1 MCLGVNLPGRVCWRI
16 PQTCWPRRTDASATG
31 AVHEVKS
38 CRRGFSWR
46 RGEIG
51 GRGGGVGGGRR
62 VAPGA
67 SLGCAQAP
75 RGSRL
80 DSTAERPHTG
90 EAPWQ
95 GGEAPRRGQL
105 PAGARVQGRSPWYAA
120 QGTVNTVT
128 QKRIL
133 REHTSGTV
141 WVQPPPLEKTT
152 LGAGTRKDGFVH
164 WHSGQC
170 AR

>member
-1 MCLGVNLPGRVCWRI
+1 M
-16 PQTCWPRRTDASATG
+16 
-31 AVHEVKS
+31 
-38 CRRGFSWR
+38 
-46 RGEIG
+46 
-51 GRGGGVGGGRR
+51 GGGRR

-152 LGAGTRKDGFVH
+152 LGAGTRKMALCTGTQGSVRGEGRVEWARGDGDVSERKVH
-164 WHSGQC
+164 RHDLVTLDTIRLMAAPPAGSFG
-170 AR
+170 